1 MTFLPCL
8 LRWGAEG
15 CLPLAV
21 GYSGFTK
28 HFPQMNVSEST
39 SRYKL
44 VYNIAAKFTRA
55 ENVNIFFIV
64 EFYFKTENRV
74 YLLVILNK
82 SGMRVYSPVPE
93 EKSPILQETADG
105 FC

>member
-15 CLPLAV
+15 GLPLAV

-28 HFPQMNVSEST
+28 NFPQMNVSEST

-74 YLLVILNK
+74 HLLVILNK
-82 SGMRVYSPVPE
+82 SCMRVYSSAPE
-93 EKSPILQETADG
+93 EKSLILQETADG

>member
-1 MTFLPCL
+1 M

-15 CLPLAV
+15 GLPLAV

-64 EFYFKTENRV
+64 EFYFKTENQGC
-74 YLLVILNK
+74 LLVILNK
-82 SGMRVYSPVPE
+82 FGMSVYSLVPE
-93 EKSPILQETADG
+93 EKSPILQVIADA